1 MHPQDSEDE
10 FLEQDPTAEPVAGSR
25 PAGDLPEEGEQE
37 EESDELYEH
46 HRIRADR
53 RQELLRLDKFL
64 LNRLPSTSRTR
75 IQNAIRAEAVQVND
89 RPVKSN
95 YRVKPLDVIT
105 ITLPEP
111 PREFKVVPEPMN
123 LDIRYED
130 GELLIVNKPAG
141 LVVHPAYGNWNGT
154 LVNGLAY
161 HLQNL
166 PTGRNGE
173 IRPGLVH
180 RIDKDTSGLL
190 VIGKT
195 EWAMTHL
202 SNQFF
207 HHTIERT
214 YLALVWGVPK
224 ETEGTIRGHI
234 GRSLKDRKVQ
244 AVYPDGEHGK
254 HAVTHYKVLRAFGSK
269 VALLQCNLE
278 TGRTHQIRAHMKHI
292 GHPLFGDA
300 TYGGDKIVYG
310 QRTGSYK
317 VFAEKMLAAMPRQ
330 ALHAKS
336 LGFEHPTTHE
346 HLQFEAELPPD
357 FEELLARWEE
367 YSRDTD

>member
-1 MHPQDSEDE
+1 M
-10 FLEQDPTAEPVAGSR
+10 L
-25 PAGDLPEEGEQE
+25 EQE
-37 EESDELYEH
+37 ENPQQPILSNTAPPVPEAELDDDSEGGDELYEH
-46 HRIRADR
+46 HRITADK

-64 LNRLPSTSRTR
+64 LNRLPATSRTR
-75 IQNAIRAEAVQVND
+75 IQNAIKAEAVQVNE

-95 YRVKPLDVIT
+95 YRVKPGDTIT

-111 PREFKVVPEPMN
+111 PREFKVVPEPMP

-130 GELLIVNKPAG
+130 AELLLVNKPAG
-141 LVVHPAYGNWNGT
+141 LVVHPAFGNWNGT

-190 VIGKT
+190 VVGKT
-195 EWAMTHL
+195 EFAMTHL

-224 ETEGTIRGHI
+224 EPAGTIRGHI

-244 AVYPDGEHGK
+244 AVYPDGDQGK
-254 HAVTHYKVLRAFGSK
+254 HAVTHYKVLQSFGK

-300 TYGGDKIVYG
+300 TYGGDRIVYG
-310 QRTGSYK
+310 QRTGAYK
-317 VFAEKMLAAMPRQ
+317 VFAEKMLELMPRQ

-336 LGFEHPTTHE
+336 LGFEHPTTRE
-346 HLQFEAELPPD
+346 FLQFEVELPDD
-357 FEELLARWEE
+357 FEQLLTNWTQYSTE
-367 YSRDTD
+367 YS

>member
-1 MHPQDSEDE
+1 MEENHTPQDEDD
-10 FLEQDPTAEPVAGSR
+10 QVPSTADA
-25 PAGDLPEEGEQE
+25 LEEGDEG
-37 EESDELYEH
+37 DELYEH
-46 HRIRADR
+46 HRIRADKG
-53 RQELLRLDKFL
+53 QELLRLDKFL

-89 RPVKSN
+89 RPAKSN

-111 PREFKVVPEPMN
+111 PREFKVVPEPMA
-123 LDIRYED
+123 LDIRFED
-130 GELLIVNKPAG
+130 SELLLVNKPAG
-141 LVVHPAYGNWNGT
+141 LVVHPAFGNWNGT

-161 HLQNL
+161 HLNNL

-190 VIGKT
+190 VVGKT

-202 SNQFF
+202 SQQFF

-224 ETEGTIRGHI
+224 ETSGTIRGHI
-234 GRSLKDRKVQ
+234 GRSVKDRKVQ
-244 AVYPDGEHGK
+244 AVYPDGEQGK
-254 HAVTHYKVLRAFGSK
+254 HAVTHYQVLRSFGK
-269 VALLQCNLE
+269 VALLKCNLE

-310 QRTGSYK
+310 QRTGAYK
-317 VFAEKMLAAMPRQ
+317 SFAESALAMMPRQ

-336 LGFEHPTTHE
+336 LGFVHPTTHE
-346 HLQFEAELPPD
+346 HLHFEVELPADFEA
-357 FEELLARWEE
+357 LLAKWEQYAE
-367 YSRDTD
+367 

>member
-1 MHPQDSEDE
+1 MMEPEELDQQLPLLPAPDSEGE
-10 FLEQDPTAEPVAGSR
+10 
-25 PAGDLPEEGEQE
+25 GDGE
-37 EESDELYEH
+37 DELYEH
-46 HRIRADR
+46 HRIRADKK
-53 RQELLRLDKFL
+53 QELLRLDKFL
-64 LNRLPSTSRTR
+64 LNRLANTSRTR
-75 IQNAIRAEAVQVND
+75 IQNAIKAEAVQVND
-89 RPVKSN
+89 RVVKSN

-111 PREFKVVPEPMN
+111 PREFKVVPEPMD

-130 GELLIVNKPAG
+130 SELLLVNKPAG
-141 LVVHPAYGNWNGT
+141 LVVHPAFGNWQGT

-161 HLQNL
+161 HLSNL

-190 VIGKT
+190 VVGKS

-202 SNQFF
+202 SQQFF

-224 ETEGTIRGHI
+224 ESTGTIRGHI

-244 AVYPDGEHGK
+244 AVYPAGEQGK
-254 HAVTHYKVLRAFGSK
+254 HAVTHYKVLRSFGTVS
-269 VALLQCNLE
+269 LLQCNLE

-310 QRTGSYK
+310 QRTGAYK
-317 VFAEKMLAAMPRQ
+317 VFAEKALEIMPRQ

-336 LGFEHPTTHE
+336 LGFIHPTTHE
-346 HLQFEAELPPD
+346 QLHFEVELPADFEAV
-357 FEELLARWEE
+357 LAKWEQYE
-367 YSRDTD
+367 QQ